1 MRFLIILM
9 AFVFTGCSTFVG
21 PQYQG
26 NSKSVVI
33 KKPVVI
39 NRSDY
44 KPLPSNSLLL
54 TWPVKAVSITS
65 KYKTRK
71 RPNHK
76 GLDLDGILND
86 PIYAAEKGTVVFAGW
101 QRGFGRVV
109 KIKHGE
115 TAATTLYAHLNKI
128 LVKKGQKVKKKQR
141 IGKMGR
147 TGRATGTHLHFEVIH
162 DGNHINPEFYLP
174 L

>member
-1 MRFLIILM
+1 MRLFALVAVFFLS
-9 AFVFTGCSTFVG
+9 ACSTFVG
-21 PQYQG
+21 PGYQG
-26 NSKSVVI
+26 NI
-33 KKPVVI
+33 GTTKPIVI

-44 KPLPSNSLLL
+44 KPLPSDSLLL
-54 TWPVKAVSITS
+54 AWPVGKVSITS
-65 KYKTRK
+65 KFKTKK
-71 RPNHK
+71 RPGHK
-76 GLDLDGILND
+76 GLDLDGVMND
-86 PIYAAEKGTVVFAGW
+86 PIYAAESGTVIFSGW

-109 KIKHGE
+109 KIKHRQ
-115 TAATTLYAHLNKI
+115 TQATTLYAHLNKI
-128 LVKKGQKVKKKQR
+128 LVKRGQKVKKRQT